1 MEGEVRET
9 LVSQGL
15 GFLRAQTSSSLSE
28 RVQFLEGKGLS
39 PAEVTEA
46 LARWRNVNGT
56 PSKPP
61 TSLLQWLMSYVV
73 GPLAVVTTGLLVY
86 NLSGGEEEF
95 PQRQIEQDV
104 QQQEQAPLGGQL
116 VAGSDLVQLGVASGG
131 SSLLLFPQ
139 EEDPPDWAKELH
151 KLTLSLTEE
160 MQLVRT
166 KLDRLI
172 AISESGRSAAADDEA
187 TSSITQQPD
196 PEPPVT
202 IECRLLNIR
211 EALCAMREASKSS
224 IDPDAMK
231 KCCVALA
238 MYVTMLLE
246 HPDTPRY
253 RKIATSN
260 DSFKSN
266 VQPVE
271 GHEKVLE
278 SIGFERRGLYY
289 EWTWIQPPPSQA
301 GTSSS
306 PSTGVSAVD
315 KESREHLLKWF
326 IANLEN
332 LKQGADIEQLIV
344 PAPPEGESDSY
355 TEDSAVVISEDSG
368 MVIPSFAEIAAQAK
382 QGSGQVVC
390 LDSVSITSETQGEK

>member
-1 MEGEVRET
+1 MEGEVREN

-15 GFLRAQTSSSLSE
+15 GFLRAQTSSSLGE

-39 PAEVTEA
+39 SAEVTEA
-46 LARWRNVNGT
+46 LARWRNIKGTT

-61 TSLLQWLMSYVV
+61 TSLLQWLMSNVV
-73 GPLAVVTTGLLVY
+73 GPLAVVATGLLVY

-95 PQRQIEQDV
+95 PQRPIEQDV
-104 QQQEQAPLGGQL
+104 LHQEQAPSGGQL
-116 VAGSDLVQLGVASGG
+116 VAGCDLVQVGVASGG

-139 EEDPPDWAKELH
+139 EEDPPEWAKELH
-151 KLTLSLTEE
+151 KLTVSLTEE
-160 MQLVRT
+160 MQLVWT

-172 AISESGRSAAADDEA
+172 AINESGRSVADETASSAA
-187 TSSITQQPD
+187 QQPD

-202 IECRLLNIR
+202 IECRLMNIR
-211 EALCAMREASKSS
+211 EALCAMQEASKSS
-224 IDPDAMK
+224 IDPDAIK
-231 KCCVALA
+231 KCCGALV

-253 RKIATSN
+253 RKIAVSN

-289 EWTWIQPPPSQA
+289 EWTWIQSPPSQA
-301 GTSSS
+301 GASSS
-306 PSTGVSAVD
+306 SSTGVSTVD
-315 KESREHLLKWF
+315 KESREQLLKWF
-326 IANLEN
+326 IANLEK
-332 LKQGADIEQLIV
+332 LKQGAELEQ
-344 PAPPEGESDSY
+344 APTPPQGESDTT
-355 TEDSAVVISEDSG
+355 TEDSRVAMVATSEDSG
-368 MVIPSFAEIAAQAK
+368 LIIPSFAEIAAQAK
-382 QGSGQVVC
+382 QGS
-390 LDSVSITSETQGEK
+390 DSVSVTSPESQGEK